1 MREDTVCMKWPEE
14 ANVQRR
20 EIMVAWGLGV
30 VVGGRKWG
38 VTANG

>member
-1 MREDTVCMKWPEE
+1 MWEDSVYMKWPE
-14 ANVQRR
+14 ANVQRQ
-20 EIMVAWGLGV
+20 IMVAWGLGV